1 MEAQVIESTT
11 VDTDTTQPEAKMTL
25 EELKAWILAEG
36 TEEFELFARC
46 CWG

>member
-1 MEAQVIESTT
+1 METKVIESTE
-11 VDTDTTQPEAKMTL
+11 VDNDMTNPEAKMTL